1 MLHTY
6 RWCGMLGVFVLR
18 DLSMPPSNPIDW
30 TSVLVQVPIV
40 AVFIW
45 FTLRLNAEHQK
56 TIDKIVADNRQ
67 SSTAVMADWRNYL
80 KERDEQWINFLIE
93 QRNSQN
99 KTLDTFAQR
108 LNDVATV
115 VRDLDV
121 HARTNLGANDK

>member
-1 MLHTY
+1 M
-6 RWCGMLGVFVLR
+6 
-18 DLSMPPSNPIDW
+18 SSNPIDW

-45 FTLRLNAEHQK
+45 FMLRLNTEHQK

-67 SSTAVMADWRNYL
+67 SSTTVMTDWRNYL
-80 KERDEQWINFLIE
+80 KERDEQWISFLIE

-99 KTLDTFAQR
+99 KTLDTFTQR

-121 HARTNLGANDK
+121 HVRPRIGNGDDK

>member
-1 MLHTY
+1 M
-6 RWCGMLGVFVLR
+6 
-18 DLSMPPSNPIDW
+18 SSNPIDW

-67 SSTAVMADWRNYL
+67 SSTTVMTDWRNYL
-80 KERDEQWINFLIE
+80 KERDEQWISFLIE

-121 HARTNLGANDK
+121 HVRSRIGNGDDK